1 MRSSSPAVSVCIPT
15 YNGADFLAETLGS
28 AAAQTFDDFEIVI
41 VDDGSTDAT
50 LEIAEQF
57 ARGEPRAR
65 VIRNAERAG
74 SSARNANR
82 CVEEARGAWI
92 KFLFQDDL
100 MAPDCLGTMIEA
112 GRRGPL
118 VISWH
123 QYLFSSGV
131 SEEVRRFYETLPTL
145 ARVLPTDYSEANTFS
160 AAVIEH
166 LGVNFIGPTSSSFIH
181 RRCFSTYGPF
191 SREIVSYPDLEFW
204 MRVGSNEGL
213 SIVGEPLVSFR
224 VHDRSISAQLRGD
237 TKRERRGRLEWLHL
251 LWLIG
256 HTPEYERFHA
266 IAKRWSPPLDA
277 VSLLRGEAL
286 DLRWEA
292 LEARHL
298 HGDRKFLSDFN
309 AFCDRNPQIR
319 ALVRDHDAALP
330 LWTRFKMF
338 AKARI

>member
-1 MRSSSPAVSVCIPT
+1 MAVRTPAISVCIPT
-15 YNGADFLAETLGS
+15 YNGAEFLAETLAS

-50 LEIAEQF
+50 LDIAERF
-57 ARGEPRAR
+57 ARQEPRAR

-82 CVEEARGAWI
+82 CVEEARGEWI

-100 MAPDCLGTMIEA
+100 LAPDCLAKMLEA

-123 QYLFSSGV
+123 RYLFSSAV
-131 SEEVRRFYETLPTL
+131 ADEVRRFYQTLPTL
-145 ARVLPTDYSEANTFS
+145 GEVLPTDYADANAFS
-160 AAVIEH
+160 SAVMAR

-213 SIVGEPLVSFR
+213 SIVPEPLVSFR
-224 VHDRSISAQLRGD
+224 VHDRSISGQLRGD

-256 HTPEYERFHA
+256 HTPEYIRFNEV
-266 IAKRWSPPLDA
+266 AKSWSRPLDA

-292 LEARHL
+292 LEARHRR
-298 HGDRKFLSDFN
+298 GDRDFLADYN
-309 AFCDRNPQIR
+309 AFCERNPPIR
-319 ALVRDHDAALP
+319 AIVGDHDAALP
-330 LWTRFKMF
+330 FWTRFKMF
-338 AKARI
+338 AKARS